1 MPPAP
6 RRRNCATPSTGC
18 AAADPVTSRE
28 LGKIRQRCRIAADEY
43 ELGGDTVA
51 NTRTGQRFEDN
62 VVAGRFNVRPET
74 PHHAALQEWVREM
87 RPGD

>member
-1 MPPAP
+1 
-6 RRRNCATPSTGC
+6 
-18 AAADPVTSRE
+18 
-28 LGKIRQRCRIAADEY
+28 
-43 ELGGDTVA
+43 
-51 NTRTGQRFEDN
+51 